1 MLEKPQHKVYQWLVK
16 YHRILSIFLTIIL
29 LVVFYFYIKSQDNNH
44 LSHTHVMYFVI
55 VFAGSVLGSIFGVI
69 TAIIAG
75 ILVGPLMPYNLIT
88 GEGQLFKDWFFRL
101 LMMVSVGLM
110 SGYFSRNYRYVQK
123 RVKALNNI
131 NVESKLY
138 NYNYLSDQ
146 VFIDD
151 KPYLIMSMIIQNHK
165 TISEVA
171 GYKAYY
177 EYLRKIN
184 DHVITLYPTATLVQV
199 AANKLWLVT
208 ELENYNQQIE
218 QIALEIKKIN
228 QVLET
233 KLFVDFGLGFHEI
246 RMDHKKT
253 IYDYFIESDLAANEA
268 LDKHILYT
276 KFTNIET
283 DKKFEYELLSEFENA
298 LTNGEIYM
306 EYQPK
311 IDLKTRKPIGL
322 EALIRWYHPTK
333 KMIYPN
339 QFIPAVEDTS
349 LVHLMTKEVFKKVL
363 TYHTKLKQRGL
374 EIPVSINISAKN
386 LYDMSFY
393 EEMIKIFKTFDTK
406 PSMVELEITES
417 VLMEKP
423 ELSKQILERF
433 SNFGFKIA
441 IDDFGKGHSS
451 LAYLA
456 QFPIHTIKID
466 RFFTSSILTS
476 PTTQAIVQAT
486 INLAIQLGY
495 EVLIEGIEDLK
506 TANLLESYGCH
517 SAQGYYFLKPQ
528 KELTITEYLISQK

>member
-101 LMMVSVGLM
+101 LMMVSVGIM

-123 RVKALNNI
+123 RVKDLNNI
-131 NVESKLY
+131 FVESKLY

-146 VFIDD
+146 TFIDD

-233 KLFVDFGLGFHEI
+233 KLFVDFGIGFHEI

-253 IYDYFIESDLAANEA
+253 IYDYL
-268 LDKHILYT
+268 
-276 KFTNIET
+276 
-283 DKKFEYELLSEFENA
+283 
-298 LTNGEIYM
+298 
-306 EYQPK
+306 
-311 IDLKTRKPIGL
+311 
-322 EALIRWYHPTK
+322 
-333 KMIYPN
+333 
-339 QFIPAVEDTS
+339 
-349 LVHLMTKEVFKKVL
+349 
-363 TYHTKLKQRGL
+363 
-374 EIPVSINISAKN
+374 
-386 LYDMSFY
+386 
-393 EEMIKIFKTFDTK
+393 
-406 PSMVELEITES
+406 
-417 VLMEKP
+417 
-423 ELSKQILERF
+423 
-433 SNFGFKIA
+433 
-441 IDDFGKGHSS
+441 
-451 LAYLA
+451 
-456 QFPIHTIKID
+456 
-466 RFFTSSILTS
+466 
-476 PTTQAIVQAT
+476 
-486 INLAIQLGY
+486 
-495 EVLIEGIEDLK
+495 
-506 TANLLESYGCH
+506 
-517 SAQGYYFLKPQ
+517 
-528 KELTITEYLISQK
+528 